1 MKDTSRELI
10 TIWES
15 QSVSTGECKD
25 NFPHF
30 VTNPFP
36 VIHQQITTSGCIWL
50 CTLISS
56 SWTTSLPGRECV
68 NGVSGPAWFRSGHA
82 GVRWAIDP
90 SQQAFPPGD
99 SSACTASSPPPP
111 PQRHWLSAMAF
122 RCHGRTW
129 HLMILWWSNVTFIT
143 CRQKWRGRIWEA
155 STGQSKTKTNQT
167 R

>member
-1 MKDTSRELI
+1 MKRYNAWSVFFESSHSPRGCFLFFHSNLPLFATKDISRELI
-10 TIWES
+10 TIWETRG
-15 QSVSTGECKD
+15 VGTGEWKD

-30 VTNPFP
+30 VTNPLP

-68 NGVSGPAWFRSGHA
+68 NGVSGLAWFRSGHA

-99 SSACTASSPPPP
+99 SSARTAPFPPHAIDFLPW
-111 PQRHWLSAMAF
+111 RSA
-122 RCHGRTW
+122 
-129 HLMILWWSNVTFIT
+129 VTAGPDI
-143 CRQKWRGRIWEA
+143 
-155 STGQSKTKTNQT
+155 
-167 R
+167 